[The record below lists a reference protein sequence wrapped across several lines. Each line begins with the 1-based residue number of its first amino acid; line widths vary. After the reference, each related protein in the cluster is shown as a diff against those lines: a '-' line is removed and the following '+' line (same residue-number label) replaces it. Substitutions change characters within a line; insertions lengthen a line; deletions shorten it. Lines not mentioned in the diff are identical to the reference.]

1 MNKPRRRIR
10 VGYIVIRTLRFT
22 SWFLLAFVV
31 TYLTTG
37 YVMSGQLT
45 LGGWADPKTAL
56 TIHRLLHVPLL
67 VMFGLHA
74 LGGIYLA
81 MRRKRWIRW

>member
-1 MNKPRRRIR
+1 MSQRRRRIR
-10 VGYIVIRTLRFT
+10 VGYIVIKTLRFT
-22 SWFLLAFVV
+22 SWFLLVLV
-31 TYLTTG
+31 LSYVTTG

-45 LGGWADPKTAL
+45 LGGADPRTAL

-81 MRRKRWIRW
+81 MRRKRWVRW

>member
-1 MNKPRRRIR
+1 MSTRGRRIR
-10 VGYIVIRTLRFT
+10 TGYIVIRTLRFT
-22 SWFLLAFVV
+22 SWFLLALVLS
-31 TYLTTG
+31 YIITG

-45 LGGWADPKTAL
+45 FGGWADPKLAL
-56 TIHRLLHVPLL
+56 AIHRVLHVPLI
-67 VMFGLHA
+67 VMFALHA